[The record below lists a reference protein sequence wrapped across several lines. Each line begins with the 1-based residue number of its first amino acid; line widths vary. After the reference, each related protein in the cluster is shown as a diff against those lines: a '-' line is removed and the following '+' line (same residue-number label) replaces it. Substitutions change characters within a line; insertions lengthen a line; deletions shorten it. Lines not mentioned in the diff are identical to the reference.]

1 MGVRTGSAWVPA
13 AHVLELIPLQEA
25 LGLGL
30 RGRATG
36 ELLVEANN
44 TLHAVCVGSAANS
57 LSRSSQITSAL
68 HIASGPATISLYGY
82 QSRYRMAIRGLAVIA
97 KGDSGEA
104 KHLRWG

>member
-25 LGLGL
+25 LGLRL
-30 RGRATG
+30 RSWATR

-57 LSRSSQITSAL
+57 LSR
-68 HIASGPATISLYGY
+68 P
-82 QSRYRMAIRGLAVIA
+82 R
-97 KGDSGEA
+97 
-104 KHLRWG
+104 